1 MPVLK
6 IIKNIDWHEAVSKP
20 TQKKKK
26 KVDTLIG
33 VIQLFA
39 SDCLNEDSVLQ
50 WASSSKAYA
59 NFISIPI
66 LYAVKLYIFSSI

>member
-20 TQKKKK
+20 TQKK

-59 NFISIPI
+59 NFISISI